1 MTMVGRGHSLQRKSI
16 LKSIFIDEYTWTNN
30 KEKLNF
36 PKNFENGGAPDAEIW
51 TTEKKNLLN
60 ACKAD
65 VIEGWRVREN
75 QEIFLHV
82 WLDSKL

>member
-1 MTMVGRGHSLQRKSI
+1 MVALPTQKFGR
-16 LKSIFIDEYTWTNN
+16 LK
-30 KEKLNF
+30 
-36 PKNFENGGAPDAEIW
+36 
-51 TTEKKNLLN
+51 KKILN